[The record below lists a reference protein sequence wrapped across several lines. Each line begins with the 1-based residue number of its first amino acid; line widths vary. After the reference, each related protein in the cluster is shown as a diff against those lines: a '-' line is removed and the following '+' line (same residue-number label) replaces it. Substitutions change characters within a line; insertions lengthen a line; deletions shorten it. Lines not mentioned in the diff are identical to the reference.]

1 MEMEKSI
8 SYWVVDNYIWEV
20 RQKIT
25 EKHGYT
31 YDQSF
36 NVVYPLSYYVNTG
49 RASAEFL
56 RNMQY
61 VKPYVMARL
70 LAKKYEHG
78 TVDECIAAFKKKVDE
93 TKDRLLTQHG

>member
-8 SYWVVDNYIWEV
+8 SYWVVDNYIWKV
-20 RQKIT
+20 QQKII
-25 EKHGYT
+25 EKQGYT
-31 YDQSF
+31 YDQSY

-61 VKPYVMARL
+61 VKPYIMARL
-70 LAKKYEHG
+70 LAKKYAHG

-93 TKDRLLTQHG
+93 TMDRLLTQHG

>member
-8 SYWVVDNYIWEV
+8 SYWVVDNYIWKV
-20 RQKIT
+20 QQKII

-31 YDQSF
+31 YDQSY

-61 VKPYVMARL
+61 VKPYVIARIL
-70 LAKKYEHG
+70 VKGFEHG
-78 TVDECIAAFKKKVDE
+78 TVDECIAAFKKKVAGTME
-93 TKDRLLTQHG
+93 KLLK